1 MSDSI
6 HNKLEKV
13 RKPRVHIKYD
23 IETEGK
29 TVEKELP
36 FVVGVMGDFV
46 GNSSQP
52 KKPLSERKFVQVDR
66 YNMNDVMKKM
76 EPGLNLKVKNTLAN
90 DDSLMSVDLKFTSMQ
105 DFEPGSLVEQV
116 EPLKK
121 LLDTRNKL
129 RDLLTKSD
137 RSEELESILESV
149 LQSIDEVGRFASRL
163 NEENKEGN
171 DE

>member
-46 GNSSQP
+46 GNPSQP
-52 KKPLSERKFVQVDR
+52 KKPLSERKFVQIDR

-76 EPGLNLKVKNTLAN
+76 EPGLNLKVKNTLTD

-149 LQSIDEVGRFASRL
+149 LQSTDKVGHLASRL
-163 NEENKEGN
+163 NEDNKEGN